1 MAFKFWNAPAP
12 PKLGYALHDYVGAVQ
27 ESGAAMSTGPA
38 LLAEI
43 MRQNRELRAKQEMQA
58 SEQGFEAQKQRDY
71 LAGLLAHAQYTQGQE
86 AERQKSEQEF
96 RAKESTKQDD
106 AMLRREKAQ
115 EAGQTFREM
124 FRQSAETGRALQS
137 QKAMDERQ
145 AAMQS
150 AYMDRL
156 DKQEEGRD
164 KRAQMRSTTDLA
176 QTGLQVFSRAL
187 GSGRSG
193 SSRSASA
200 QRYGS
205 ELSALDAANLQLK
218 AREQAAKEL
227 GDPAG
232 STSKVDPKVLDERA
246 DAIFRRAA
254 GLPPAPKEQ
263 VNLDE
268 VKATVQGMAAQGKSE
283 AEIEKYLQSKG
294 YSLDHPLPESAPAQ
308 APAAE
313 APVAPPAGAPQ
324 GPGAPRMSLYDAAR
338 EAGPIQLPLPPS
350 PDDPATPDSG
360 PSVLDAPDYFGQ
372 KYNMR
377 TWAHRPRGFMP
388 PDEAQGAVWG
398 QVEGLEDLQSSRG
411 AGRQEWETQRADAK
425 IAALYQMVQQYRSK
439 YGELPPDLALG
450 VQSMIPSAS
459 SEMPSPHIEDLLP
472 LMGMN
477 LQQLNALSRQA
488 KYKKLSEARRQWE
501 GRSSNPALKSP

>member
-12 PKLGYALHDYVGAVQ
+12 PGLGYALHDYVGAVQ

-71 LAGLLAHAQYTQGQE
+71 LSGLLAHAQYTQGQE

-156 DKQEEGRD
+156 DKSEEGRD
-164 KRAQMRSTTDLA
+164 RRAQMRSTTDLA
-176 QTGLQVFSRAL
+176 QTGLQVFNRAL

-193 SSRSASA
+193 SSQGARSD
-200 QRYGS
+200 RYGQG
-205 ELSALDAANLQLK
+205 LSALDAANLRLK

-227 GDPAG
+227 GGAG
-232 STSKVDPKVLDERA
+232 GDVSKVDPKALDDREE
-246 DAIFRRAA
+246 AIYRRSA
-254 GLPPAPKEQ
+254 GLPPPDKEP

-313 APVAPPAGAPQ
+313 APAAPAAGAPQ

-338 EAGPIQLPLPPS
+338 EAGPMQFPLPPS
-350 PDDPATPDSG
+350 PDDPMQPDFAPEG
-360 PSVLDAPDYFGQ
+360 MGGMGGESVLNP
-372 KYNMR
+372 
-377 TWAHRPRGFMP
+377 
-388 PDEAQGAVWG
+388 
-398 QVEGLEDLQSSRG
+398 
-411 AGRQEWETQRADAK
+411 QE
-425 IAALYQMVQQYRSK
+425 
-439 YGELPPDLALG
+439 
-450 VQSMIPSAS
+450 PS
-459 SEMPSPHIEDLLP
+459 IEDLLP

-477 LQQLNALSRQA
+477 LNQLNALSEAAQFA
-488 KYKKLSEARRQWE
+488 KLRSARKAYAQ
-501 GRSSNPALKSP
+501 RSIYERAGVQRPDPLDPFRALKSP

>member
-12 PKLGYALHDYVGAVQ
+12 PGLGYALHDYVGAVQ

-156 DKQEEGRD
+156 DKSEEGRD
-164 KRAQMRSTTDLA
+164 RRAQMRSTTDLA
-176 QTGLQVFSRAL
+176 QTGLQVFNRAL

-193 SSRSASA
+193 SSQGARSD
-200 QRYGS
+200 RYGQG
-205 ELSALDAANLQLK
+205 LSALDAANLRLK

-227 GDPAG
+227 GGAG
-232 STSKVDPKVLDERA
+232 GDVSKVDPKALDDREE
-246 DAIFRRAA
+246 AIYRRSA
-254 GLPPAPKEQ
+254 GLPPPDKEP

-268 VKATVQGMAAQGKSE
+268 VKATVQGMAAQGKSDE
-283 AEIEKYLQSKG
+283 EIQKYLESKG
-294 YSLDHPLPESAPAQ
+294 YSLDHPLPDSAQPQ
-308 APAAE
+308 APQTPVQ
-313 APVAPPAGAPQ
+313 PVAPVGAQQ
-324 GPGAPRMSLYDAAR
+324 GPQAPRMSLYDAAR
-338 EAGPIQLPLPPS
+338 EAGPMQFPLPPS
-350 PDDPATPDSG
+350 PDDPMQPDFAAG
-360 PSVLDAPDYFGQ
+360 GGGGMDAGGVFAPQEPS
-372 KYNMR
+372 
-377 TWAHRPRGFMP
+377 
-388 PDEAQGAVWG
+388 
-398 QVEGLEDLQSSRG
+398 
-411 AGRQEWETQRADAK
+411 
-425 IAALYQMVQQYRSK
+425 
-439 YGELPPDLALG
+439 
-450 VQSMIPSAS
+450 
-459 SEMPSPHIEDLLP
+459 IEDLLP

-477 LQQLNALSRQA
+477 LNQLNALSEAAQFA
-488 KYKKLSEARRQWE
+488 KLRSARKAYAQ
-501 GRSSNPALKSP
+501 RSIYERAGVQRPDPLDPFRALKSP